1 MPHDLLTDTTIAARY
16 RIDRMLGSGGMAR
29 VYAAHDELLGR
40 PVAVKVLRDRF
51 ASDAA
56 FAERFRREAR
66 SAASLHHPNIVQ
78 VFDCAP
84 EDAGPAYIVMELI
97 DGPSLRDLLDTTGPL
112 PEARAASLVMQ
123 AARGLGH
130 AHAHGVVHRD
140 VKPENMLLD
149 AHGTLRVADF
159 GIARLIDSGDT
170 LTEVGS
176 VVGTARYLSPEQ
188 ARGER
193 VTPAS
198 DVYAL
203 GVVLYELLT
212 GRTPFAGDNAIEVAL
227 LQVQSEPVPP
237 GELRPGLTPR
247 LEAIVL
253 QALCKEPGER
263 FATATELADALAG
276 DSSTATTEVLA
287 GVAPTVRMA
296 SGVEPTAVKTVL
308 AGQPRARPT
317 WQRALVVA
325 VALIGLA
332 LAGAY
337 LVRGDATKRASA
349 KRSTPPAAGAAAP
362 RPLRHRS
369 SLPFQRSSG
378 CRSSRHGQ
386 RVKPRDSSWSWRAP
400 PRANRSRATR
410 SSPSHPKVVVR
421 SRPGRA
427 SRWSSAPAH
436 RFPQA
441 SPARTSTWA
450 RVTPN
455 TRVENADGLLAVAL
469 AHVDHA
475 ALLHLAHVLEEAE
488 DGRDLVG

>member
-40 PVAVKVLRDRF
+40 PVAVRVLRDRF

-253 QALCKEPGER
+253 RALCKEPGER

-337 LVRGDATKRASA
+337 LVRGDTTKRASA
-349 KRSTPPAAGAAAP
+349 ARTTPPAAGAAAP
-362 RPLRHRS
+362 APTATPQLTAVPALVGMPLEQARAASEAAGFELVVASAAASESVARDSIVSQSPEGGGQIAPGS
-369 SLPFQRSSG
+369 SITVVVSSG
-378 CRSSRHGQ
+378 TPVPAG
-386 RVKPRDSSWSWRAP
+386 KPRED
-400 PRANRSRATR
+400 
-410 SSPSHPKVVVR
+410 K
-421 SRPGRA
+421 
-427 SRWSSAPAH
+427 
-436 RFPQA
+436 
-441 SPARTSTWA
+441 
-450 RVTPN
+450 
-455 TRVENADGLLAVAL
+455 
-469 AHVDHA
+469 HVGKGHA
-475 ALLHLAHVLEEAE
+475 KHK
-488 DGRDLVG
+488 GGKR